1 MENRTKTLINMARGT
16 DSEVLRQYMK
26 QNRVCIDVRAANG
39 VEQTFC
45 IPNKQGDLRG
55 DMNEQAR
62 IKRFAKINGTV
73 CETVETKPVT
83 EKITLK
89 KLPLAGAT
97 LAQPTPIE
105 FYKLCEWIKK
115 EDLTKHA
122 DIKALAQVAGVEVAP
137 SVGEIHTLSEA
148 IEATGLECPEHWL
161 PPVDP
166 IRALTRELS
175 LFMEALGNKPTPT
188 FTRLLKFLELS

>member
-26 QNRVCIDVRAANG
+26 QNRVCIDVRAVNG

-45 IPNKQGDLRG
+45 ISNKQGDLRG
-55 DMNEQAR
+55 DLNEQAR
-62 IKRFAKINGTV
+62 LKRFAKNNAP
-73 CETVETKPVT
+73 TKPVEEPVT
-83 EKITLK
+83 KETLTLK

-115 EDLTKHA
+115 EDLEKHA

-137 SVGEIHTLSEA
+137 SVGEVHTVSEA
-148 IEATGLECPEHWL
+148 IQATGLAGPEHWL

-175 LFMEALGNKPTPT
+175 LFMEALGNKPSPT
-188 FTRLLKFLELS
+188 FTRLLKFLELA